1 MTVEADIYNAL
12 KTLVSNRVFPDVA
25 PTSTAKPYITYSQ
38 IGGEAWGYMERVV
51 PDKQH
56 GRFQVNVWADTR
68 ASASATMLL
77 VENALITATA
87 FQASAVSAPSSDY
100 DHDMATYGSMQDFSI
115 WSTR

>member
-25 PTSTAKPYITYSQ
+25 PTSTTKPYITYSQ
-38 IGGEAWGYMERVV
+38 VGGEAWGYLERVV

-56 GRFQVNVWADTR
+56 GRFQVNVWAETR
-68 ASASATMLL
+68 ASASALMLQ
-77 VENALITATA
+77 VENALVTATA
-87 FQASAVSAPSSDY
+87 FQCSAVSAPVSDY
-100 DHDMATYGSMQDFSI
+100 DYDMLVYGAKQDFSI

>member
-1 MTVEADIYNAL
+1 MTVEADIYNTIKAL
-12 KTLVSNRVFPDVA
+12 VGNRVFPDVA

-38 IGGEAWGYMERVV
+38 VGGEALSYLERAV

-68 ASASATMLL
+68 ASASAVMLQVESAL
-77 VENALITATA
+77 VTATA

-100 DHDMATYGSMQDFSI
+100 EHDMATYGSMQDFSI

>member
-1 MTVEADIYNAL
+1 MTVEADIYNTIKAL
-12 KTLVSNRVFPDVA
+12 VGNRVFPDVA

-38 IGGEAWGYMERVV
+38 VGGEALSYLERAV

-68 ASASATMLL
+68 ASASAVMLQVESAL
-77 VENALITATA
+77 VTTTA

-100 DHDMATYGSMQDFSI
+100 DNDMLTYGSMQDFSI

>member
-25 PTSTAKPYITYSQ
+25 PTSTTKPYITYSQ
-38 IGGEAWGYMERVV
+38 VGGEAWVYLERVV

-68 ASASATMLL
+68 ASASALMLQ
-77 VENALITATA
+77 VENALVTATA
-87 FQASAVSAPSSDY
+87 FQCSAVSAP
-100 DHDMATYGSMQDFSI
+100 MATYDYDMLVYGAMQDFSI
-115 WSTR
+115 FSSR